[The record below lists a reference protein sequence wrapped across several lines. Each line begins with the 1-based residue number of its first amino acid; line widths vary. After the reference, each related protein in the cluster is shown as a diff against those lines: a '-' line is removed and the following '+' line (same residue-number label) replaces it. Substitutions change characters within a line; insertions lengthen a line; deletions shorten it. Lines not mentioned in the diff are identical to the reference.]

1 MEAFP
6 VQALAAGLPLDLAAV
21 PWSFVM
27 AFASLALILF
37 LYRKRPDLF
46 ADMDFSGREIAL
58 LCLGS
63 MAGWA
68 ANFPLAIY
76 GGTYLAVNIGGTLVP
91 LVLVAWW
98 IGKRRLRLGATLVG
112 TALVAVTAWRIVEF
126 HPEAGIVARYPAF
139 FLPVAVA
146 LAWGI
151 LAGIRRPLTGAPVS
165 YASGTLG
172 ALIGADLLHIL
183 EIRQHF
189 QAASEKTIISIGGA
203 GVFDMVFLAGTF
215 ALALHLGILA
225 LVRPR
230 RVLVPQG
237 GSAYPATPLTLRDSR
252 RVHET
257 FRALQKP
264 NGLER
269 SLAGLALSNLALRH
283 GDYAKSVRM
292 SWLAVDSL
300 LQAGP
305 VQAHLAAGGPPGLRG
320 DVALLHE
327 RCQAARQGV
336 ASLKDAG
343 EANTAAKVLVS
354 ALAPHAGMRH
364 ALEGVA

>member
-1 MEAFP
+1 MEAYP
-6 VQALAAGLPLDLAAV
+6 VQALAVAMPVDLAAV

-46 ADMDFSGREIAL
+46 ADMDFTGREIAL

-91 LVLVAWW
+91 LLLVAWW
-98 IGKRRLRLGATLVG
+98 IAKRKLRLGATLVG
-112 TALVAVTAWRIVEF
+112 TALVGFTAWRIVEF

-139 FLPVAVA
+139 FLPVVVA
-146 LAWGI
+146 LAWG
-151 LAGIRRPLTGAPVS
+151 LLSGVQRPLTGAPVS

-189 QAASEKTIISIGGA
+189 VAASEKTIISIGGA

-215 ALALHLGILA
+215 ALALHLGVLA
-225 LVRPR
+225 IFRRR
-230 RVLVPQG
+230 RVLAPPPH
-237 GSAYPATPLTLRDSR
+237 AYPSTPITLRDSR
-252 RVHET
+252 KVHET
-257 FRALQKP
+257 FRRLEKP

-283 GDYAKSVRM
+283 GDYPKSVRM

-300 LQAGP
+300 LQAAP
-305 VQAHLAAGGPPGLRG
+305 VQAHLAGGGPPGLEG
-320 DVALLHE
+320 DVALLRE

-354 ALAPHAGMRH
+354 ALAPHAGLRH
-364 ALEGVA
+364 SLEGVA

>member
-6 VQALAAGLPLDLAAV
+6 VQALAVGLPVDLAAV

-91 LVLVAWW
+91 VLLVAWW
-98 IGKRRLRLGATLVG
+98 VRKRKLRLVATLIG

-126 HPEAGIVARYPAF
+126 HPDTGIVARYPHF
-139 FLPVAVA
+139 FLPVVVA

-151 LAGIRRPLTGAPVS
+151 LVGVRRPLTGVPVG

-189 QAASEKTIISIGGA
+189 VSASEKTIISIGGA

-215 ALALHLGILA
+215 AMALHLGLLA
-225 LVRPR
+225 IFRRRRAPR
-230 RVLVPQG
+230 LDPAH
-237 GSAYPATPLTLRDSR
+237 AYPATPITLRDSR

-257 FRALQKP
+257 FRRLEAP
-264 NGLER
+264 NGLDR

-283 GDYAKSVRM
+283 GDYPKSVRM

-300 LQAGP
+300 LQAPP
-305 VQAHLAAGGPPGLRG
+305 VQAYMANGVPPGLKG
-320 DVALLHE
+320 DVARLHE
-327 RCQAARQGV
+327 RCQAARAGV
-336 ASLKDAG
+336 ATLKDAG
-343 EANTAAKVLVS
+343 EANVTAKMLVS
-354 ALAPHAGMRH
+354 ALAPHAGLRH
-364 ALEGVA
+364 GLEGVA